1 MRYIFKKQYPVLLFL
16 FLKKN
21 LLNNLF
27 IVIIVYIEVHRR
39 ETLRMHCEYVQSKD
53 ILLFG
58 VQFNNNSNN
67 KNSNDD
73 IDNHGN
79 RNNNNTNNSKLQ
91 YVIRVYTWT
100 DEGALGG
107 GALPSLQVALLPPP
121 PIRSFKVLVKAL
133 QDLIR

>member
-107 GALPSLQVALLPPP
+107 GGFALPPSCSVAPPP
-121 PIRSFKVLVKAL
+121 QS
-133 QDLIR
+133 DLSKF

>member
-107 GALPSLQVALLPPP
+107 GLCPPSKLLCCPPP
-121 PIRSFKVLVKAL
+121 PNQIFQSSS
-133 QDLIR
+133 